1 MLAADELD
9 ALYQAECALAFEEIK
24 REEDARF
31 FNLPHTA
38 ADFAYCSKMEH
49 WSSMRPSFAPWAK
62 HPSLSA
68 GK

>member
-9 ALYQAECALAFEEIK
+9 ALYQAECALTFEEIK

-38 ADFAYCSKMEH
+38 ADFATACG
-49 WSSMRPSFAPWAK
+49 
-62 HPSLSA
+62 A
-68 GK
+68 GSVLAHHTPYSDHIDRELGIPR